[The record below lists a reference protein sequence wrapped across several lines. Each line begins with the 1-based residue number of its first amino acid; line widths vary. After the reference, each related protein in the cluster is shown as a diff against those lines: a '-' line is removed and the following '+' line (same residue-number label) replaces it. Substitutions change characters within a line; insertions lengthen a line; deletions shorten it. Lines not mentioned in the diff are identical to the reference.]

1 MQLPVL
7 LDVFCLKDFLLLL
20 LIHRKLVVLSA
31 QRNDAGAYTCEA
43 KNPAGKA
50 TKEFLLKVNGML

>member
-1 MQLPVL
+1 M
-7 LDVFCLKDFLLLL
+7 
-20 LIHRKLVVLSA
+20 VLSA

-50 TKEFLLKVNGML
+50 TKEFLLKVNGMLLFHSIDWQLITEKTEKKHEVADLE